1 MREEAKSQ
9 MILANAQNRA
19 VTKGLIHEQV
29 LPVLRNDIITN
40 RWEPGERLPEP
51 ALCEEFGISRTP
63 LREAFKILEAEG
75 LVELRPHVGVVVTPL
90 DPPDLADKFEVL
102 IGFEQFAASKVA
114 RLRAPETLDAI
125 VKAQDAMGQALAA
138 GDVARYYD
146 LNDEFHGAIVA
157 GAHNATLAQMH
168 HNIMLH
174 VRRARHRVHE
184 YEPAHK
190 TSFER
195 HNAVIGHLLAGDE
208 DSAGKAARAH
218 LEDVAN
224 AVLSKV
230 RSGAHL

>member
-1 MREEAKSQ
+1 

-19 VTKGLIHEQV
+19 VSKGLIHEQIV
-29 LPVLRNDIITN
+29 PLLRNDIISN

-51 ALCEEFGISRTP
+51 ALCEEFRISRTP

-75 LVELRPHVGVVVTPL
+75 LVEMRPHVGVVVTSL

-102 IGFEQFAASKVA
+102 MGFEQFAASKVA
-114 RLRAPETLDAI
+114 RLREPGTLGAI
-125 VKAQDAMGQALAA
+125 VRTQDAMEKALAA

-146 LNDEFHGAIVA
+146 LNDEFHGAIVS
-157 GAHNATLAQMH
+157 GANNATLAQMH

-195 HNAVIGHLLAGDE
+195 HNAVIRCVLAGDE
-208 DSAGKAARAH
+208 DGAGKAARAH
-218 LEDVAN
+218 LEDIAN
-224 AVLSKV
+224 AVLSKI
-230 RSGAHL
+230 RSAAIT

>member
-1 MREEAKSQ
+1 MTLPSV
-9 MILANAQNRA
+9 QNRA
-19 VTKGLIHEQV
+19 VSKGLIHEQI
-29 LPVLRNDIITN
+29 LPVLRNDIISN

-51 ALCEEFGISRTP
+51 ALCGEFRISRTP

-102 IGFEQFAASKVA
+102 VGFEQLAAAKVA
-114 RLRAPETLDAI
+114 RLRDPETINTLVATQ
-125 VKAQDAMGQALAA
+125 VAMEQALAA

-146 LNDEFHGAIVA
+146 LNDEFHGAIVHGA
-157 GAHNATLAQMH
+157 GNATLAQLH

-195 HNAVIGHLLAGDE
+195 HNAIINGVLTGDE
-208 DSAGKAARAH
+208 EGAGRAARAH
-218 LEDVAN
+218 LEDIAN
-224 AVLSKV
+224 AVLSKIK
-230 RSGAHL
+230 SATTAT

>member
-1 MREEAKSQ
+1 
-9 MILANAQNRA
+9 MILANARNRA
-19 VTKGLIHEQV
+19 VSKGLIHEQV

-51 ALCEEFGISRTP
+51 VLCEEFRISRTP

-114 RLRAPETLDAI
+114 RLRSSETIEAI
-125 VKAQDAMGQALAA
+125 VQAQDAMEKALAA
-138 GDVARYYD
+138 GDVAQYYD
-146 LNDEFHGAIVA
+146 LNDEFHGAIVR
-157 GAHNATLAQMH
+157 GANNATLAQMH

-184 YEPAHK
+184 YEPAHR
-190 TSFER
+190 TSSER
-195 HNAVIGHLLAGDE
+195 HTAIIGFLQAGDE
-208 DSAGKAARAH
+208 DGAGRAARAH
-218 LEDVAN
+218 LEDIAN
-224 AVLSKV
+224 AVLSKM
-230 RSGAHL
+230 RSAGT